1 MAINPQSSVVMWRG
15 FTFILTETK
24 MTFTTDYT
32 AEYSRPSWFERSETW
47 LDRKGKGVWIAA
59 MVLGF
64 IFFWPVGLALL
75 AYMIWSKKCLETNV
89 VAHVQHISRRC
100 APQGTKP
107 LMRISMTHWPVWPT
121 NKKSFLPFLSVY
133 ATPKTAQS
141 SMTFWKSA
149 TAKPKLTKKKRH
161 NIIVAPTPGLHHF
174 NLGSRICV
182 SDRKSVV

>member
-1 MAINPQSSVVMWRG
+1 
-15 FTFILTETK
+15 
-24 MTFTTDYT
+24 MTSTTDYP

-47 LDRKGKGVWIAA
+47 LDRKGKGAWIAA

-107 LMRISMTHWPVWPT
+107 LMRISMTH
-121 NKKSFLPFLSVY
+121 
-133 ATPKTAQS
+133 
-141 SMTFWKSA
+141 
-149 TAKPKLTKKKRH
+149 
-161 NIIVAPTPGLHHF
+161 
-174 NLGSRICV
+174 
-182 SDRKSVV
+182 